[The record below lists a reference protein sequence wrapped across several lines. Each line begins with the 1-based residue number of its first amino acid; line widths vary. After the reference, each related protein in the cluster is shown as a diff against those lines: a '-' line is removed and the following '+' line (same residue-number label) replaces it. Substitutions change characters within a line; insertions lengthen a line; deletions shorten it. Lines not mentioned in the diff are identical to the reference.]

1 VASIFKK
8 SFHPIHLKMMHAI
21 NWFEIPALDLER
33 AFAFYTAVLNG
44 NVRKGTFGNG
54 ELILFNVPFGTGEA
68 VGGSIVVRPDLKPTT
83 EGGVLYLNA
92 FGKLSDAVSRVE
104 SAGGKVWT
112 AEINLGK
119 FGFAAVIIDS
129 EGNKIGLLSPEQ

>member
-1 VASIFKK
+1 
-8 SFHPIHLKMMHAI
+8 MNAI

-33 AFAFYTAVLNG
+33 AFQFYSTVLNG

-54 ELILFNVPFGTGEA
+54 DLILFNVPFNTGEA

-92 FGKLSDAVSRVE
+92 FGKLSEVVSKVE
-104 SAGGKVWT
+104 KAGGKVLVP
-112 AEINLGK
+112 EINLGK
-119 FGFAAVIIDS
+119 FGFAAIIIDS
-129 EGNKIGLLSPEQ
+129 EGNKIGLLSNEL